1 MAASISNVVII
12 DRSPERGQLLLDGL
26 VEAGIENV
34 TIIDEG
40 TDLLARIQSL
50 NPDVILIDL
59 ENPRR
64 DTVEQMLRVSEQV
77 KRPVVMFA
85 DESEPDLI
93 RKAVKAGVSAYIVDG
108 LHKSRLTSI
117 VEVAVAR
124 FEQFCAVE
132 EEVERLQHE
141 LDDRKEIEKA
151 KGILMET
158 RQLSEGE
165 AYKLMRQ
172 AAMNEKRKLIEI
184 ARVILSAH
192 RIGI

>member
-1 MAASISNVVII
+1 MAAKISNVVII
-12 DRSPERGQLLLDGL
+12 DRSPERGQLLLEGLADAGLESVTLIEDGT
-26 VEAGIENV
+26 N
-34 TIIDEG
+34 
-40 TDLLARIQSL
+40 LLAKIQSL

-85 DESEPDLI
+85 DESEPELI
-93 RKAVKAGVSAYIVDG
+93 RKAIKAGVSAYIVDG
-108 LHKSRLTSI
+108 LQKSRLRSI
-117 VEVAVAR
+117 LEVAVAR

-132 EEVERLQHE
+132 EEVERLQSA
-141 LDDRKEIEKA
+141 LDERKDIERA

-158 RQLSEGE
+158 RKLNEGD
-165 AYKLMRQ
+165 AYALMRR
-172 AAMNEKRKLIEI
+172 AAMNEKRKIADI
-184 ARVILSAH
+184 ARLIISAH